1 MIGKGKEKRCMC
13 ACMLCRVQ
21 LFVTSWT
28 ITRQAPLSMGSSR
41 QEYWAIS
48 LQLIKINEKKKK
60 EYWTKL
66 LWPPS
71 EDLPEPGMEPASS
84 ALVGVFFTIRP
95 PRKPWRKRW
104 RWKIEEKNFF
114 SNPQLSGFTFLT
126 SKENS
131 QINKFDSPRLTM
143 VQLVI
148 FFFLPL
154 WWCESYT
161 HLIETALWILIL
173 TQSCHM
179 LYDTGQKQ
187 L

>member
-1 MIGKGKEKRCMC
+1 MYVCVHALSC
-13 ACMLCRVQ
+13 STLCD
-21 LFVTSWT
+21 FMDCNS
-28 ITRQAPLSMGSSR
+28 PGSSVHG
-41 QEYWAIS
+41 I
-48 LQLIKINEKKKK
+48 LQARILSNLPPTNKNKWKKKK

-71 EDLPEPGMEPASS
+71 EDFPEPGMEPASS

-114 SNPQLSGFTFLT
+114 SNPQLSSFTFLT

-148 FFFLPL
+148 FFFF
-154 WWCESYT
+154 Y
-161 HLIETALWILIL
+161 
-173 TQSCHM
+173 
-179 LYDTGQKQ
+179 LYDGVKAIHT
-187 L
+187 

>member
-1 MIGKGKEKRCMC
+1 MK
-13 ACMLCRVQ
+13 
-21 LFVTSWT
+21 
-28 ITRQAPLSMGSSR
+28 
-41 QEYWAIS
+41 
-48 LQLIKINEKKKK
+48 KKKK

-148 FFFLPL
+148 IFFLPL